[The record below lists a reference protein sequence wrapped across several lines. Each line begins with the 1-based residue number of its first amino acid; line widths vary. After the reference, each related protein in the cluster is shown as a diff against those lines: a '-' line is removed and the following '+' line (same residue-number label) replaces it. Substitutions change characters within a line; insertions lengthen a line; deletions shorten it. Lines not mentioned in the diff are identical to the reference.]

1 MPEGKLGK
9 RCCGVLLGH
18 TADVT
23 HVKWNTPARI
33 WVTGSADHSVRLW
46 SADGQC
52 VGEIRPP
59 GDAIT
64 ALEIDQLRGLLIVA
78 SMDRAIRVYEPEDSG
93 ALVQQH
99 HGHSDAVRCIL
110 HVPEKQQY
118 ITASWDHTIRVWR
131 AYTGPEKKPPSAA
144 ARAAAAAAAEGAA
157 LDGGVP
163 GEGVASTA
171 VEEPVEL
178 TYAERFPLREPKMLG
193 KAQGQG
199 QFLKKASTEETREK
213 KKKKQAEDEMAAK
226 AVNGLS
232 LKLAELEARLKNDIE
247 RQDKQQ
253 PVDKR
258 GGRGARG
265 HGARATGVG
274 HAALTGAHGAR
285 AKPP

>member
-1 MPEGKLGK
+1 M
-9 RCCGVLLGH
+9 
-18 TADVT
+18 
-23 HVKWNTPARI
+23 
-33 WVTGSADHSVRLW
+33 
-46 SADGQC
+46 
-52 VGEIRPP
+52 
-59 GDAIT
+59 
-64 ALEIDQLRGLLIVA
+64 A
-78 SMDRAIRVYEPEDSG
+78 SMDRAIRVYEAVKSGSQPLCYEG

-99 HGHSDAVRCIL
+99 HGHSDAVRCVI

-118 ITASWDHTIRVWR
+118 ITASWDHTIRVWK
-131 AYTGPEKKPPSAA
+131 AYTGPEKGGGGA
-144 ARAAAAAAAEGAA
+144 ARVGGAAAAEGAA
-157 LDGGVP
+157 VDVG
-163 GEGVASTA
+163 SNT

-232 LKLAELEARLKNDIE
+232 LKLAELEARLKNDIVH
-247 RQDKQQ
+247 KQQ

-258 GGRGARG
+258 GGRGGRGAAVAR
-265 HGARATGVG
+265 
-274 HAALTGAHGAR
+274 GAR

>member
-1 MPEGKLGK
+1 MLWDLLPGKQQESDLEGSARKAKRAITTSHVINMAHDDYILNVTYSAELQQYATASADQGVKLWDATTDVEPHTAESGSSVPEGKLGK

-23 HVKWNTPARI
+23 HVKWNTPARM

-52 VGEIRPP
+52 IGEIRPP

-118 ITASWDHTIRVWR
+118 ITASWDRTIRVWR
-131 AYTGPEKKPPSAA
+131 AYTQRDVDDNRLNGRIQIGIFHDIAW
-144 ARAAAAAAAEGAA
+144 
-157 LDGGVP
+157 VF
-163 GEGVASTA
+163 ASQ
-171 VEEPVEL
+171 L
-178 TYAERFPLREPKMLG
+178 
-193 KAQGQG
+193 
-199 QFLKKASTEETREK
+199 
-213 KKKKQAEDEMAAK
+213 
-226 AVNGLS
+226 
-232 LKLAELEARLKNDIE
+232 
-247 RQDKQQ
+247 Q
-253 PVDKR
+253 P
-258 GGRGARG
+258 
-265 HGARATGVG
+265 
-274 HAALTGAHGAR
+274 
-285 AKPP
+285 